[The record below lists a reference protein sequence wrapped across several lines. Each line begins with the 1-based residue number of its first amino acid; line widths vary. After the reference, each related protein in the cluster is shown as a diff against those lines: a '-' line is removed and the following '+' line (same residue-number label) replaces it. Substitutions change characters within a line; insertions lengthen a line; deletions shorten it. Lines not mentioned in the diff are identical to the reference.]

1 VKQNHSRFITSTC
14 SWLTLSLTL
23 VVSSLQ
29 AQQTEPMEAEFEMPV
44 PIRSVQQIPFKTS
57 AFTFVRVQY
66 SSGPSGRGN
75 RGAWLTDWPEADR
88 VFSSQVERLTG
99 LATNPDG
106 LQLSLTD
113 PVLQQYP
120 FIYIV
125 EAGQMAL
132 SDEETM
138 SLRDYLLG
146 GGFLMVDDFWGD
158 YEWEIFITQFRRAFP
173 DRELV
178 ELSAEHD
185 IFRSFYEISELP
197 QAPGRGGARSGEPR
211 LWGLSDD
218 DGRLMAI
225 VCHNYDFGDAW
236 EHLDDPWYPRAISMG
251 QAIPMGV
258 NIVVYALS
266 H

>member
-1 VKQNHSRFITSTC
+1 MNQIDTRLSTSTI
-14 SWLTLSLTL
+14 SWLALSSMFFA
-23 VVSSLQ
+23 SSVL
-29 AQQTEPMEAEFEMPV
+29 AQQTEPLEAEFEMPV
-44 PIRSVQQIPFKTS
+44 PIRSAQQIPFKTS

-66 SSGPSGRGN
+66 SSGSNGRGN

-88 VFSSQVERLTG
+88 NFSSQVEILTG

-138 SLRDYLLG
+138 RLRDYLLG
-146 GGFLMVDDFWGD
+146 GGFLMVDDFWGE

-178 ELSAEHD
+178 ELSADHE

-197 QAPGRGGARSGEPR
+197 RAPGRDGARDGEPR

-236 EHLDDPWYPRAISMG
+236 EHLDDPWYPREISLG